1 MLACFSLRL
10 FASEKGK
17 PVWRDTLIYDHIR
30 PKLKPHGLEWVDFQV
45 MRATHASIG
54 HRLKLDPKVTADQRG
69 HGVGVAIEEYTK
81 TSVKDRAAAARK
93 LEQEVLGKGKVVK
106 MPRRKAS

>member
-1 MLACFSLRL
+1 
-10 FASEKGK
+10 
-17 PVWRDTLIYDHIR
+17 
-30 PKLKPHGLEWVDFQV
+30 

-81 TSVKDRAAAARK
+81 TSVKDRAIAARK
-93 LEQEVLGKGKVVK
+93 LEEEVLGKSKIVR

>member
-1 MLACFSLRL
+1 MCSPARR
-10 FASEKGK
+10 GK
-17 PVWRDTLIYDHIR
+17 PVWRDTLLYDHIR

-81 TSVKDRAAAARK
+81 TSLEDRAVAARK
-93 LEQEVLGKGKVVK
+93 LEEAVLGKSKVIR
-106 MPRRKAS
+106 MPRQRSS